1 MNATSSAAP
10 SQGATRLPLT
20 LLVVLA
26 AVFNAVRPALESAAT
41 TTFCQRVAELL
52 LAGELAA
59 ARLLLADYAAPP
71 PGPEYRGAPL
81 AYQLAA
87 RAVLAGLDAV
97 ATLGAETLPRTFHA
111 RVAFRVGDDLGVCLV
126 EEARLAGAE
135 MLRCTQLCTSPPTV
149 HWARAQSLYQLTEM
163 SAEDA
168 AAVAA
173 TWHREREEEERE
185 RAETIARQRERRGK
199 ATVDVQR
206 RGQFVCLTAR
216 VNGYPEPGMLTD
228 GAVVEGLRAADFI
241 ATRFY
246 DEGRWLGLRNGY
258 LSRDDAEQAATLGS
272 PLCEALAGPA
282 AGFLSVTVLP
292 AVDANDEDTT
302 DGDDAGEQL

>member
-1 MNATSSAAP
+1 MTTDVSP
-10 SQGATRLPLT
+10 PVPTTTRFPLT

-97 ATLGAETLPRTFHA
+97 ATLGPETPPRTFHA
-111 RVAFRVGDDLGVCLV
+111 RVALLGHTDLGLCLV

-135 MLRCTQLCTSPPTV
+135 ALRCTQLCASPHVV
-149 HWARAQSLYQLTEM
+149 HWVRAQSLYQLTEV
-163 SAEDA
+163 SAEE
-168 AAVAA
+168 AVAVVHA
-173 TWHREREEEERE
+173 WHREHEEEERQ
-185 RAETIARQRERRGK
+185 RAEAIARQRARRGECNV
-199 ATVDVQR
+199 TVQR
-206 RGQFVCLTAR
+206 RGQFVYVVATHTSGKL
-216 VNGYPEPGMLTD
+216 EPGALLDVPVQDAMQAAGFD
-228 GAVVEGLRAADFI
+228 GQRH
-241 ATRFY
+241 Y
-246 DEGRWLGLRNGY
+246 DGGRWLGSFDGY

-282 AGFLSVTVLP
+282 AGFLTVTVLP
-292 AVDANDEDTT
+292 AVDANDGDEH
-302 DGDDAGEQL
+302 GDDAPEAF